1 MAVSQVEMLKNPCKV
16 TTWNNFVAS
25 QPPSSAPAT
34 PITHVMTRPCDL
46 LPGISRLA
54 SRPAPRPRTI
64 HATIPI
70 TGLLYRDKADGRS
83 GAGSRP
89 GGLAP
94 PWLRDTSPSYFS
106 VTLQSTGQSRRR
118 KEPET
123 ANAITQTED
132 RPAARTLTA
141 WCGCSA
147 AGSHL
152 REGDATGGDDQ
163 DAAGDHHQPHA
174 SAQRRSSPSPWPEPA
189 AGRPTGACSRC
200 RSARHRHDRGRGDGH
215 HSARLRRAHRARTA
229 DGARDRTQPA
239 DRTADGGGSR
249 LMTVLRPR
257 RGVSAS
263 AGPRAHPLATPRGRD
278 HTDTVNP
285 VHDAVPPVTGDT
297 LQDARTAN
305 RTVGYRVLVAS
316 RQVQHALLPDVIRCP
331 ARRAAL
337 RAAWRSSLVVP
348 PQIPSGMISRAY
360 DRQFS
365 RTVQP
370 RQTVFAA
377 SA

>member
-123 ANAITQTED
+123 ANAITQTDHPPTARIPASWRERSGD
-132 RPAARTLTA
+132 RLEVSPEFRHRFLLPGLVADAYFLDESISADCIGCDVGPHDPAGPAGSTRCVPSAGGSGPWPRAAR
-141 WCGCSA
+141 
-147 AGSHL
+147 
-152 REGDATGGDDQ
+152 
-163 DAAGDHHQPHA
+163 
-174 SAQRRSSPSPWPEPA
+174 
-189 AGRPTGACSRC
+189 
-200 RSARHRHDRGRGDGH
+200 
-215 HSARLRRAHRARTA
+215 
-229 DGARDRTQPA
+229 
-239 DRTADGGGSR
+239 
-249 LMTVLRPR
+249 
-257 RGVSAS
+257 
-263 AGPRAHPLATPRGRD
+263 
-278 HTDTVNP
+278 
-285 VHDAVPPVTGDT
+285 
-297 LQDARTAN
+297 
-305 RTVGYRVLVAS
+305 
-316 RQVQHALLPDVIRCP
+316 
-331 ARRAAL
+331 
-337 RAAWRSSLVVP
+337 
-348 PQIPSGMISRAY
+348 
-360 DRQFS
+360 
-365 RTVQP
+365 
-370 RQTVFAA
+370 
-377 SA
+377 